1 MKRRSLFALFAALT
15 LLLALVAVAGAQ
27 APTDDE
33 VNDVAKELFCPVCE
47 STPLDVCPTQAC
59 EDWRG
64 VIRTQLTAGQSK
76 EEIMDYFALQYG
88 DKVLAEPPRAGFTLF
103 VWLMPIVFVAVGA
116 LVFGRYLYRI
126 RTEDRGSGD
135 APTEPTPKPQPVV
148 QQQVAPLEHYVRQIE
163 AELRDAS

>member
-1 MKRRSLFALFAALT
+1 MKRRFLFALGATLT
-15 LLLALVAVAGAQ
+15 LLLAVVSVAGAQ

-33 VNDVAKELFCPVCE
+33 VNDVAKDLYCPVCE

-64 VIRTQLTAGQSK
+64 VIRTQLSEGRSK
-76 EEIMDYFALQYG
+76 TEIMDYFALQYG

-103 VWLMPIVFVAVGA
+103 VWVMPVLFVGIGA
-116 LVFGRYLYRI
+116 LVFGRYMLRI
-126 RTEDRGSGD
+126 RNAEDEGSD
-135 APTEPTPKPQPVV
+135 KRVSAAPAPVVPPQPA
-148 QQQVAPLEHYVRQIE
+148 APLEHYIRQIE